1 MHADHQVLSAAAPAV
16 PASTFRAEWRVIDA
30 CPDPLDVFDA
40 LFGESRNAFL
50 LESSVVRDGFSRFS
64 FVGDAHASGAEAFRY
79 DLATRRVEVETDSG
93 TSSCTVPN
101 FFDFLADRIAAVRI
115 DGADELPFGFDGG
128 YVGYLGYEL
137 KAEAGSGCAH
147 ASDEPAAVFMFAG
160 RLVAI
165 DHVAHRTYLL
175 HLVPADADA
184 AGPGSSAE
192 VRLANDWLA
201 AAERA
206 VRRPAH
212 AVSAA
217 AAAPRRARM
226 SIEAVE
232 AWIGK
237 HARIRHPR
245 ARYIQRIRDALK
257 EIVDGETY
265 EVCLTN
271 TIEFVPDFAP
281 LELYRVLRQCSP
293 APHAGFFRAGDFHL
307 LSASPERFIS
317 VNRDRRVEAKPIKGT
332 RPRGATPDEDRRQI
346 EDLLGSEKDR
356 AENLMIVDLL
366 RNDLGRVC
374 ELSTVDV
381 PRLFD
386 IETYSHVHQLV
397 STISGTLKRGVSS
410 VECVRAAFPGGSMTG
425 APKLRTM
432 EIIDRLE
439 AGPRGVYSGAFGW
452 FGLSGACDLN
462 IVIRSLA
469 VLPGKARFG
478 VGGALTAL
486 SDPEE
491 EFVETMVKA
500 RNLIEAI
507 ESLKAAGA

>member
-1 MHADHQVLSAAAPAV
+1 MQDDHQVPSAVAP
-16 PASTFRAEWRVIDA
+16 PSTFRAEWRVIDA

-64 FVGDAHASGAEAFRY
+64 FVGDAHAPGAEAFRY
-79 DLATRRVEVETDSG
+79 DLATRRVEVETDAG

-101 FFDFLADRIAAVRI
+101 FFDFLAGRIDAVRI

-175 HLVPADADA
+175 HLVPPDADA
-184 AGPGSSAE
+184 ARPASSAE
-192 VRLANDWLA
+192 ARLANDWLA
-201 AAERA
+201 AAESA

-245 ARYIQRIRDALK
+245 VRYIQRIRDALK

-271 TIEFVPDFAP
+271 SIEFVPDFPP
-281 LELYRVLRQCSP
+281 LELYRVLRRCSP

-317 VNRDRRVEAKPIKGT
+317 VNRDRYVEAKPIKGT

-397 STISGTLKRGVSS
+397 STISGKLKRGVSS

-462 IVIRSLA
+462 IVIRSLV